1 MKKLTFSIF
10 VFILFSSLAI
20 SKPLKMKER
29 LNTIKK
35 VKLIEFME
43 LDESK
48 SSKLLVIFDQYDK
61 KEIELH
67 EELKTLSKQIADS
80 YEDYSNEDYKKVN
93 NSLINIHEQIGDL
106 KVDKSNEIRKILT
119 EKEFTKLSLFE
130 YKFVK
135 ELRKRLIKRKL
146 DKRNK
151 E

>member
-1 MKKLTFSIF
+1 MI
-10 VFILFSSLAI
+10 SSVAI

-48 SSKLLVIFDQYDK
+48 SNKLLAVFDKYDK

-67 EELKTLSKQIADS
+67 DELKSLSNQIAKS
-80 YEDYSNEDYKKVN
+80 YDDYSIEDYKNVN
-93 NSLINIHEQIGDL
+93 NSLINLHEQIGDL
-106 KVDKSNEIRKILT
+106 KVDKSNEIRTLLT

-151 E
+151 K

>member
-1 MKKLTFSIF
+1 MKKLIYSTLVFVLLSSI
-10 VFILFSSLAI
+10 AI

-43 LDESK
+43 LEESK
-48 SSKLLVIFDQYDK
+48 SNKLLAIFDQYDT

-67 EELKTLSKQIADS
+67 EELKTLSKEIADS

-93 NSLINIHEQIGDL
+93 NSLINLHEQIGDL
-106 KVDKSNEIRKILT
+106 KVDKSNEIRKLLT

-135 ELRKRLIKRKL
+135 ELRKRLIDRKL

-151 E
+151 K

>member
-1 MKKLTFSIF
+1 MN
-10 VFILFSSLAI
+10 
-20 SKPLKMKER
+20 ER

-43 LDESK
+43 LEESK
-48 SSKLLVIFDQYDK
+48 SSKLLAIFDQYDK

-67 EELKTLSKQIADS
+67 EELKKLSKLIADS

-93 NSLINIHEQIGDL
+93 NSLINLHKQIGDL
-106 KVDKSNEIRKILT
+106 KVDKSNEIRKLLT

>member
-1 MKKLTFSIF
+1 MKKLAFSIF
-10 VFILFSSLAI
+10 VFILFSLLAI
-20 SKPLKMKER
+20 SKPLKMNER

-43 LDESK
+43 LEESK
-48 SSKLLVIFDQYDK
+48 SSKLLAIFDQYDK

-67 EELKTLSKQIADS
+67 EELKKLSKLIADS

-93 NSLINIHEQIGDL
+93 NSLINLHKQIGDL
-106 KVDKSNEIRKILT
+106 KVDKSNEIRKLLT